1 MNLIKFLA
9 ISAACYGVTLSVV
22 AAKPKSKPTSSTGSF
37 TTVSAQTTAR
47 NVSTLTTEVLSKST
61 TPAATETSATTT
73 LAPTKDIWTVSY
85 PNTSRIC
92 ILLSA
97 HISVTYNDHG
107 ELKNLIVPSPSNGS
121 QAHGSCGP
129 KEQFITICSGDH
141 SANLSVTFNF
151 KMDNNSMYHMNSFSL
166 EAEINN
172 TLISVTQVVSK
183 YWPEGMDNSKSY
195 RCNTTEI
202 LYSND
207 NATASLLTK
216 LTMCDVLLEAFQN
229 TTQAQ
234 FSNAVVECK
243 DDRAVSNLVPIIVG
257 AALGGLILIVLIAY
271 LIGRKRSRRGYE
283 QV

>member
-1 MNLIKFLA
+1 MSLIKFLA
-9 ISAACYGVTLSVV
+9 ISAACYGMTLSVV
-22 AAKPKSKPTSSTGSF
+22 AAKPKPKPTNDSS
-37 TTVSAQTTAR
+37 TTVSEVQTTAR
-47 NVSTLTTEVLSKST
+47 NVSTFTTEVLSNST
-61 TPAATETSATTT
+61 TPVATETSATTT
-73 LAPTKDIWTVSY
+73 VAPTEDIWTVSY
-85 PNTSRIC
+85 PNTNRMC

-97 HISVTYNDHG
+97 HINVTYNDHG

-121 QAHGSCGP
+121 QAHGSCGH
-129 KEQFITICSGDH
+129 KEQFITICSYDH
-141 SANLSVTFNF
+141 STNLNVTFNF
-151 KMDNNSMYHMNSFSL
+151 KMDSNSMYHMNSFSL

-172 TLISVTQVVSK
+172 TLINVTQVVSK

-207 NATASLLTK
+207 NATASLLTE
-216 LTMCDVLLEAFQN
+216 LTMWDVLLEAFQN
-229 TTQAQ
+229 TTQAK
-234 FSNAVVECK
+234 FSNSVMECK